1 MIDQDR
7 NSQLQKN
14 SIHKVGKSIANF
26 ELSEYS
32 KKVNWN
38 FIIRLI
44 RKFNE
49 FVYIRASL
57 S

>member
-32 KKVNWN
+32 KKVN
-38 FIIRLI
+38 
-44 RKFNE
+44 
-49 FVYIRASL
+49 
-57 S
+57 